1 MATFK
6 EIKANTIYK
15 VTSTSSRLWS
25 SYRDGYYMT
34 LDEME
39 AVLTPNS
46 YSRKLWETDENG
58 KEIIKEGGGYV
69 PLLDENGKQKINF
82 VYDQGGWRESAPK
95 KGSIWMIFI
104 PHPQIQSEG
113 VYETQTVETDS
124 NYWDDPDVPEY
135 EEKKVKI
142 GERLNR
148 EVGER
153 PEIDPTDLH
162 LVQTKHVGWVGWDS
176 VEELYARADERYLE
190 DQASQASAHLAEVT
204 NKRKVSELSDDTWDL
219 FRDDE
224 GGELFTTDTF
234 SGRQNREEYT
244 DGEAPDHRYDYR
256 PRISYGTLYAV
267 ERLIEQL
274 KYTEGQVEH
283 YRDLWKK
290 AKQGE

>member
-6 EIKANTIYK
+6 EIKANTIYR

-25 SYRDGYYMT
+25 SYSDGYYMT
-34 LDEME
+34 LDKME

-46 YSRKLWETDENG
+46 YSRRLWEKDEDGN
-58 KEIIKEGGGYV
+58 EIRKEGGGYV

-95 KGSIWMIFI
+95 KGSIWMIRI
-104 PHPQIQSEG
+104 PESKIETVG

-124 NYWDDPDVPEY
+124 KYWDDPDVPEY
-135 EEKKVKI
+135 EEKKVRI
-142 GERLNR
+142 GSKLNR
-148 EVGER
+148 EIGER

-162 LVQTKHVGWVGWDS
+162 LVQTKHVGWVGWES
-176 VEELYARADERYLE
+176 VEELFAKEDEHYLE
-190 DQASQASAHLAEVT
+190 KTARKASAELAQIT

-219 FRDDE
+219 FLDID
-224 GGELFTTDTF
+224 GDQIFTTDTF

-244 DGEAPDHRYDYR
+244 EGKAHGGRYDSR
-256 PRISYGTLYAV
+256 PMISYDTLYAV
-267 ERLIEQL
+267 DELFKELEDAKRD
-274 KYTEGQVEH
+274 VEY
-283 YRDLWKK
+283 YRDLWKE